1 MNRPKALTTTHM
13 VESSAEHVEPGL
25 LLIFRTVVCIQL
37 GLVLLHIG
45 MFALA
50 SLRVFSFEVEPMSWR
65 TLFGFTWNGF
75 LALYL
80 FAKPWP
86 ARLGRWYLPLALL
99 IATICTYVDFYW
111 GLQEVFVLF
120 TEQQPGPDMSAAF
133 RLSVLLSV
141 GGWMLL
147 IGLLTP
153 LVVLASQYPLRFV
166 VGYVILIAGG
176 ELACYLLIDGWTAN
190 GSELVKP
197 VFVVVTVIHSVIFGL
212 IGYIV
217 NRIMSAQRQHRQAL
231 AAANLQL
238 SQYAATLEQL
248 ASSRERNRLAREL
261 HDTLAH
267 TLSAVAVQLEA
278 VDSAWES
285 NPTKAREL
293 LVKSLG
299 QTRSGLTETRRALQ
313 ALRAAPLEDLGLALA
328 IRTLAESTAKRAG
341 LHLQIALD
349 ELEPLS
355 SEVEQ
360 QIYRIAQEALM
371 NVLKH
376 SAAST
381 LRVELRQANGL
392 LTLLIEDDGR
402 GFVPDASETA
412 LVEQGHYGL
421 RGMRERAELI
431 GAALEFIPVRPQGTR
446 VQLSLSEG
454 AV

>member
-1 MNRPKALTTTHM
+1 M

-37 GLVLLHIG
+37 GLVLLHLG
-45 MFALA
+45 TLLL
-50 SLRVFSFEVEPMSWR
+50 SPLRTLSFEAGQMGWR
-65 TLFGFTWNGF
+65 TLFG
-75 LALYL
+75 LAWTGVLTLYL
-80 FAKPWP
+80 FAKPWQV
-86 ARLGRWYLPLALL
+86 RLGHWYLPLALL

-111 GLQEVFVLF
+111 GLQEVFVLLAD
-120 TEQQPGPDMSAAF
+120 QQPGPDTSGAF

-147 IGLLTP
+147 VGLLTP
-153 LVVLASQYPLRFV
+153 LVIIASQYPLRFV

-176 ELACYLLIDGWTAN
+176 ELASYLILDGWTA
-190 GSELVKP
+190 GGRDLVEP
-197 VFVVVTVIHSVIFGL
+197 VFVGVTVIHSVIFGL

-217 NRIMSAQRQHRQAL
+217 NRIMRAQRQHRQAL

-238 SQYAATLEQL
+238 AQHAATLEQL
-248 ASSRERNRLAREL
+248 TVSRERNRLAREL

-313 ALRAAPLEDLGLALA
+313 ALRASPLEDLGLALA
-328 IRTLAESTAKRAG
+328 IRALAESTAKRAG
-341 LHLQIALD
+341 LHLQIAMD

-371 NVLKH
+371 NVFKH

-381 LRVELRQANGL
+381 LRVELRQPNGL

-402 GFVPDASETA
+402 GFVPDATA
-412 LVEQGHYGL
+412 QPVVEQGHYGL
-421 RGMRERAELI
+421 SGMRERAELI

-446 VQLSLSEG
+446 VHLSLREG